1 MAPPEESGESSE
13 ESEHACGLLRGL
25 GLLRAERALLDV
37 TLLAGGAEF
46 GAHRAVLAASSGYFR
61 AMFGGGLLE
70 ARARRVRLHGVEG
83 ECLGRLLDFAYS
95 GRVSSLGL
103 DDEDEDEEAC
113 LESLAGRLLRAAD
126 LLQFPAV
133 KAACAE
139 WIAARLDPSTALE
152 TEDFAETFSCPDL
165 AAAARRCVLRHAAED
180 DDEDVTLSSS
190 SRSHHEVDPAKE
202 GSPLTSAMCRL
213 SLSRFVSYLG
223 ADALHVR
230 KEEAAFSLALRW
242 VRSDPLF
249 RAPLLPQLLCHVR
262 LPFVRRFAL
271 LARVEA
277 APEVARSPA
286 CRPLLA
292 EARLFQSGRLDRHD
306 RGPCARL
313 RPRPSTGL
321 AEVLVTLGGCDRD
334 CDELAAV
341 DALLPK
347 SKAWRYLAEFPERLG
362 GGYAAVARGNDIYVT
377 GGSDG
382 SRLYDSTWRYNS
394 AVNEWT
400 EVSPMLKARE
410 YHSAAVLDGL
420 LYVVAADST
429 ERYDPELDAWE
440 ALRPMPFPMDNC
452 SASACR
458 GKLYATGSLAGKEA
472 MVMQCYNPEADLWS
486 MVNCG
491 QTPPWS
497 FAPKSATL
505 SGMMYFV
512 RDDSAE
518 VDVYNPAKNEWDKI
532 PPMLQVHVGGSLA
545 VLGGKLYVSGGYDNT
560 FELSGLV
567 ESYDPET
574 RKWSAAAQLPE
585 PIFWHSSVSIFRQF
599 LPGSLDE
606 EEDGGEEEAPL
617 DNAASLQ
624 RQHRQNLHSR
634 NLNELR

>member
-1 MAPPEESGESSE
+1 MAPPEEKGES
-13 ESEHACGLLRGL
+13 ESEHACRVLRGL

-70 ARARRVRLHGVEG
+70 ARARRVRLHGVEA
-83 ECLGRLLDFAYS
+83 ECLGRLVDFAYS

-103 DDEDEDEEAC
+103 DDDDEAC

-133 KAACAE
+133 KAACAD
-139 WIAARLDPSTALE
+139 WIAARLEPATALE

-165 AAAARRCVLRHAAED
+165 AQAARRCVLRHAAED
-180 DDEDVTLSSS
+180 DDEL
-190 SRSHHEVDPAKE
+190 
-202 GSPLTSAMCRL
+202 GSLTRAGRNEASPRVGPSEPSALTAALCRL
-213 SLSRFVSYLG
+213 PLSRFVSYLS
-223 ADALHVR
+223 ADGLRVR
-230 KEEAAFSLALRW
+230 KEEAAFALAMRW
-242 VRSDPLF
+242 VRADPIF
-249 RAPLLPQLLCHVR
+249 RAALLPQLLCHVR

-334 CDELAAV
+334 CDELATV

-362 GGYAAVARGNDIYVT
+362 GGYAAVVCGNDIYVT

-440 ALRPMPFPMDNC
+440 ALRPMPFAMDNC

-472 MVMQCYNPEADLWS
+472 MVMQSYDPEADLWS

-505 SGMMYFV
+505 NGMMYFV

-532 PPMLQVHVGGSLA
+532 PPMLQVHVGGSIA

-567 ESYDPET
+567 ESYDPEA

-599 LPGSLDE
+599 LPGSLDGE
-606 EEDGGEEEAPL
+606 EGEEEEEAPL
-617 DNAASLQ
+617 DNAASLR
-624 RQHRQNLHSR
+624 RQQRQNLR